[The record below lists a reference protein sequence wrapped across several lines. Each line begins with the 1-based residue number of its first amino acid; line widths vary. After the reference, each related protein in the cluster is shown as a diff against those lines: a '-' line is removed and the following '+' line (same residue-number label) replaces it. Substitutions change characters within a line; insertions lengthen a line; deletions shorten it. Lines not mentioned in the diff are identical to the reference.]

1 MSNKLSDDVIRLL
14 YEDTRRMNEAQA
26 PFNPVTGEASIG
38 QRVKVEIPDYPIP
51 VQYLPIEMMDVPLVK
66 QMIKAGSIAAFIRYD
81 LKDDEGENADTE
93 SNEETYNA
101 VVEQFMRVRFRY
113 DFAFWAAVVVFIKRK
128 GGGDDVQF
136 RINRPQRKLVA
147 WLENRRKAGKPIRL
161 ILLKAR
167 QWGGSTCIQMYFAWM
182 QIVLKAGLN
191 SLIVAHVKD
200 ASTEILDMFDRMLK
214 QYPTELLHDIGEEV
228 AQGEVKWKNVGNTG
242 NIHRVPQRNCKIKIG
257 TAEKPDTAR
266 GGDYNLVH
274 LSEVGLWKRTEG
286 KSPEDI
292 VQAATSGI
300 PLAPDTAIV
309 YESTAKGV
317 GNFFHREYEAAKQG
331 LSLFEAL
338 FIAWFDIEMYAL
350 LFKDEDERADFAI
363 KLWENRNNETANSD
377 REVSGKYLW
386 WLWKKGASLE
396 AIHWYVSERR
406 GKNDQAVMASEYPSD
421 DIEAFSHSGAR
432 VFNMYDVEEFR
443 PACKAPK
450 FTGEF
455 VGKAQKGTEALQ
467 ELAFQH
473 DKHGNLHLWAMPD
486 IDPQEMVTE
495 RYLIVV
501 DIGGRSTKADWTV
514 IVVFDRLYMMDADKP
529 VVVAQW
535 RGHIDIDLLTWKAA
549 QIAAFYDNSLLVI
562 ESNTADSRDP
572 ERHVE
577 GGDQSLYLLN
587 QLASVY
593 PNMYRRKQSDED
605 IKLRK
610 PVKYGFNTNQQTKPE
625 IITCLIEVVREHE
638 YIERDANCLDEYL
651 TYELNLKGQY
661 AAIIGKHD
669 DLLMTRAIGMW
680 VCFREMGIPKIVK
693 RTQSKMPKR
702 VAYSEASI

>member
-66 QMIKAGSIAAFIRYD
+66 KMIKAGSIADFIRHD
-81 LKDDEGENADTE
+81 LGDDEGENADTE

-136 RINRPQRKLVA
+136 RLNRPQRKLVA

-350 LFKDEDERADFAI
+350 PFKNEDERADFAI

-386 WLWKKGASLE
+386 WLWNKGASLE

-450 FTGEF
+450 FTGEL

-473 DKHGNLHLWAMPD
+473 DKHGNLHIWAMPD

-495 RYLIVV
+495 RYLTVV

-514 IVVFDRLYMMDADKP
+514 IVVFDRLYMMDGDKP

-680 VCFREMGIPKIVK
+680 VCFREMGIPKIVN

-702 VAYSEASI
+702 FAYSEASI

>member
-14 YEDTRRMNEAQA
+14 YEDTRRINEARA

-66 QMIKAGSIAAFIRYD
+66 KMIKAGSIAAFIRND
-81 LKDDEGENADTE
+81 LGEDEGGNADTE
-93 SNEETYNA
+93 SNNETYNA

-136 RINRPQRKLVA
+136 RLNRPQRKLVA

-182 QIVLKAGLN
+182 QIVHKVGLN

-214 QYPTELLHDIGEEV
+214 QYPTELLHDIGEKV

-309 YESTAKGV
+309 YESTGKGV

-350 LFKDEDERADFAI
+350 PFGNEDERADFAI
-363 KLWENRNNETANSD
+363 KLWKNRNNETPNSD

-386 WLWKKGASLE
+386 WLWNKGASLE
-396 AIHWYVSERR
+396 AIHWYVNERR

-421 DIEAFSHSGAR
+421 DIEAFAHSGAR

-443 PACKAPK
+443 PACKPPK
-450 FTGEF
+450 FTGEL

-473 DKHGNLHLWAMPD
+473 DKHGNLHIWTMPD

-495 RYLIVV
+495 RYLTVV
-501 DIGGRSTKADWTV
+501 DIGGRSTKADWSV

-562 ESNTADSRDP
+562 ESNTADARDP

>member
-51 VQYLPIEMMDVPLVK
+51 VQYLPIEMMEVPLVK
-66 QMIKAGSIAAFIRYD
+66 QMIKAGSIADFIRHD
-81 LKDDEGENADTE
+81 LGDDEGENADTE

-136 RINRPQRKLVA
+136 RLNRPQRKLVA

-182 QIVLKAGLN
+182 QIVHKVGLN

-214 QYPTELLHDIGEEV
+214 QYPTELLHDIGEKV

-350 LFKDEDERADFAI
+350 PFKNEDERADFAI

-443 PACKAPK
+443 PACTSPK
-450 FTGEF
+450 FTGEL

-473 DKHGNLHLWAMPD
+473 DKHGNLHIWSMPD

-495 RYLIVV
+495 RYLTVV
-501 DIGGRSTKADWTV
+501 DIGGRSTKADWSV

-680 VCFREMGIPKIVK
+680 VCFREMGIPKIVN